1 MGASPAPTIDNRG
14 RMLSSQTLV
23 PLDRAACL
31 ALAERLG
38 ETPRTAM
45 SCNALRNGNA
55 IAFGLG
61 EAYLVEPNFLPG
73 EPAGY
78 APDATSLW
86 ALLQQVQ
93 GWFCV
98 LAEVEIARAL
108 GPLIEQAR
116 GAPVRY
122 YTDVLLELAAFT
134 PHRLPNVRLLTE
146 ADLPTLLA
154 NSQLSELS
162 EAQHRALIQAHLQ
175 AGAFVDRQCV
185 ALANVDAPIGRYAEI
200 GVVTLE
206 GHRRRGY
213 SSAAASLIIQQLLR
227 QGRVPLWS
235 CGAGNPA
242 SIATAN
248 KLGFVESHRREYV
261 IL

>member
-1 MGASPAPTIDNRG
+1 
-14 RMLSSQTLV
+14 MLSSQTLT
-23 PLDRAACL
+23 PLDPTACL
-31 ALAERLG
+31 ALAMQLG

-45 SCNALRNGNA
+45 SSNMLRNGNG

-61 EAYLVEPNFLPG
+61 DAYLVEPNFLPG
-73 EPAGY
+73 EPAGF
-78 APDATSLW
+78 APDAASLW
-86 ALLQQVQ
+86 ALLRQVQ

-98 LAEVEIARAL
+98 LAEAEIARAL
-108 GPLIEQAR
+108 GPLIEQER

-122 YTDVLLELAAFT
+122 YADVLFELAAFT
-134 PHRLPNVRLLTE
+134 PHLLPNVRLLTE

-162 EAQHRALIQAHLQ
+162 EAQHRALIQANLQ
-175 AGAFVDRQCV
+175 AGAFVDGQCV
-185 ALANVDAPIGRYAEI
+185 ALANVDAPAGRYAEV

-206 GHRRRGY
+206 AHRRRGY
-213 SSAAASLIIQQLLR
+213 SSAAASLIIQQLLH
-227 QGRVPLWS
+227 QGRIPLWS
-235 CGAGNPA
+235 CGEGNPA
-242 SIATAN
+242 SIATAK